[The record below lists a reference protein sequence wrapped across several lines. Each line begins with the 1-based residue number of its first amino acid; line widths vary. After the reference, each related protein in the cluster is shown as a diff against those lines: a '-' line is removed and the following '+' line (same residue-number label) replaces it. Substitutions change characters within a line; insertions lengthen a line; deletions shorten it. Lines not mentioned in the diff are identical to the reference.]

1 MMYVKPQMKKL
12 QMYVP
17 GKSAGGVKLSSNEN
31 PLGASLKIA
40 EVLANFKAFE
50 RYPDGGSIKLKE
62 KVADFLQVDTNQL
75 IFGAG
80 GDEVIQM
87 ISRSVLSPGDNII
100 QAFPTFPQYEHH
112 AIIEDADIQN
122 IPLQNGI
129 HDLDGML
136 AAVNDKTKIIWICNP
151 NNPTGTYINGDA
163 LKKFLDFVPS
173 EVLVVVDEAYVEY
186 VVAEDFPNTLELL
199 AQYPN
204 LVVLR
209 TFSKV
214 YGLASFRIGF
224 GVGSVDF
231 IRSLEVGRLPF
242 NTGALA
248 QEAAVAALDD
258 QAFVARSIAENTNG
272 MAQYEEFLNANNIS
286 YYPSQANFIF
296 IPSERKLGMEMGSKL
311 MDAGYIVRAFPIGI
325 RVTIGTK
332 VDNDAV
338 IACLKKN
345 LELLR

>member
-1 MMYVKPQMKKL
+1 
-12 QMYVP
+12 MYVP